1 MNLNTTLETAKMDN
15 DEQIANLQKAI
26 EHLIWARS
34 YVDDA
39 CDGFDPNATAIGKVI
54 KDIESDIEVLKS

>member
-1 MNLNTTLETAKMDN
+1 MDN